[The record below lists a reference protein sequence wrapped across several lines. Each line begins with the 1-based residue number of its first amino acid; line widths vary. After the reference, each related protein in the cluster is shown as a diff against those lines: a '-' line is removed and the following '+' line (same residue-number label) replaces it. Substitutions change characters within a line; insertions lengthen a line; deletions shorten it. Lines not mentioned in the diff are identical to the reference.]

1 METEKKILVAFILN
15 LAFSIFELVGGILTG
30 SVAIISDSV
39 HDIFDAVSIGVS
51 YFLEKKS
58 KRQPDKI
65 YTYGYARFSVLGGMI
80 TTALLLLS
88 SVAVIANAVCRIIMP
103 VRINYNGMIIFAVFG
118 VLVNFLAAYL
128 TRKGDSVN
136 QKAVSL
142 HMLEDLLGWI
152 VVLVG
157 AVVMKFTDLAIID
170 PLMSIGVAIFILI
183 NAAKGLREI
192 LELFLEKVPH
202 GIDIDEITEHLS
214 ELDGVLDVHHIHI
227 WSTDGQRNYAT
238 MHIVADGD
246 THNVKESVRHELR
259 EHGINHVTIE
269 LEEKNEPC
277 HERSCSVKFKKSS
290 HGHCHHH

>member
-1 METEKKILVAFILN
+1 METEKNILVAFILN

-88 SVAVIANAVCRIIMP
+88 SVAVIANAVSRIISP
-103 VRINYNGMIIFAVFG
+103 IRINYNGMIIFAVFG

-157 AVVMKFTDLAIID
+157 AVVMKITDLAIID

-183 NAAKGLREI
+183 NAVKGLREI
-192 LELFLEKVPH
+192 LELFLEKVPR

-227 WSTDGQRNYAT
+227 WSTDGQSNYAT

>member
-1 METEKKILVAFILN
+1 METEKNILVAFILN

-39 HDIFDAVSIGVS
+39 HDIFDAASIGVS

-88 SVAVIANAVCRIIMP
+88 SVAVIANAVGRIISP
-103 VRINYNGMIIFAVFG
+103 IRINYNGMIIFAVFG

-183 NAAKGLREI
+183 NAVKGLREI
-192 LELFLEKVPH
+192 LELFLEKVPR

-227 WSTDGQRNYAT
+227 WSTDGQSNYAT

-269 LEEKNEPC
+269 LEEKNEAC